1 MFSSRLGLSKSIR
14 AASGISAAAKGS
26 SVSKENVSWLKYID
40 GSMLKIP
47 ERRDLALILNEGD
60 LTLSPFENAIREIL
74 RLVISHGLS
83 LILKI

>member
-14 AASGISAAAKGS
+14 AASEISAAAKGGS
-26 SVSKENVSWLKYID
+26 ASKDNVSWLKYID

-74 RLVISHGLS
+74 RLAISHS
-83 LILKI
+83 L